1 MIEPLTELRP
11 KIMKIFEHLHA
22 NPEVSFEEYN
32 TTVYIE
38 RVLQEAGYTPHR
50 FKNCTGLYVD
60 VGSGAPFIGLR
71 ADMDAL
77 WQEVDG
83 VFKANHSC
91 GHDGHMTMALGSLLL
106 LKELPQNWQGTIRV
120 IFQPAEEK
128 GLGALAVL
136 KEGVIDDLSY
146 LFGVHV
152 RPVEEL
158 SDGTYCGAL
167 YHGASVTIEGNIV
180 GEDAHAARPHLGQN
194 AIEVGAAI
202 IEDLRSTYT
211 NPMVPTSVKMTRFQ
225 AGGTAA
231 NIIPGRAEFTLDV
244 RAQENS
250 VMKELKS
257 NIQRVMDS
265 EELLYHV
272 KINTHI
278 ASDIVAAEVN
288 PIAMHL
294 MEQAIIDSVG
304 EANLRPPVHTPGG
317 EDFHHYAVQRP
328 ALKTTMLGL
337 GCGLEPGLHHPHMKF
352 NQARLITGIEILT
365 RVLLKALQQANQE
378 G

>member
-1 MIEPLTELRP
+1 
-11 KIMKIFEHLHA
+11 
-22 NPEVSFEEYN
+22 
-32 TTVYIE
+32 
-38 RVLQEAGYTPHR
+38 
-50 FKNCTGLYVD
+50 
-60 VGSGAPFIGLR
+60 
-71 ADMDAL
+71 
-77 WQEVDG
+77 
-83 VFKANHSC
+83 
-91 GHDGHMTMALGSLLL
+91 
-106 LKELPQNWQGTIRV
+106 
-120 IFQPAEEK
+120 
-128 GLGALAVL
+128 
-136 KEGVIDDLSY
+136 
-146 LFGVHV
+146 
-152 RPVEEL
+152 
-158 SDGTYCGAL
+158 
-167 YHGASVTIEGNIV
+167 
-180 GEDAHAARPHLGQN
+180 
-194 AIEVGAAI
+194 
-202 IEDLRSTYT
+202 
-211 NPMVPTSVKMTRFQ
+211 
-225 AGGTAA
+225 
-231 NIIPGRAEFTLDV
+231 
-244 RAQENS
+244 
-250 VMKELKS
+250 
-257 NIQRVMDS
+257 MDS